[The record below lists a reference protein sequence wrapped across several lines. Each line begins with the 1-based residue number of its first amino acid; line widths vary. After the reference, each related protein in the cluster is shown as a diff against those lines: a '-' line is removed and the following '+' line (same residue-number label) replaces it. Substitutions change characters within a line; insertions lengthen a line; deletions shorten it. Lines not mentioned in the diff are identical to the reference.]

1 MWYTRKNIIEQ
12 GKKEKKKDRSTR
24 VNTNIPA
31 SDPGPKRDNR
41 ERKRIQES
49 YGSDVGIIF
58 GDIRGT

>member
-1 MWYTRKNIIEQ
+1 MWYTRKNIIEYE
-12 GKKEKKKDRSTR
+12 KKDKKKDRSTKD
-24 VNTNIPA
+24 NINIPA

-58 GDIRGT
+58 GDNRGI